1 METAVVLGTFDGLHK
16 GHRAVIEKAKGYY
29 TVAVTFDIPPK
40 AYFNN
45 DVQLLMLCS
54 DKIKGLKEL
63 GVNEIYTLNFSEVT
77 DISADEFFFDI
88 KKTFSPSLIACGFNY
103 RFGKGAKGDVEM
115 LSRLCEEN
123 NIRLEVAKGVGE
135 KEPISSST
143 LRTLIANGEL
153 KKANEQIFGGFGFTA
168 PVIKGDGR
176 GKTLGFPTA
185 NQVFPDMLVKPK
197 YGVYKSKVV
206 IENKEYEGITNIG
219 LRPTYKT
226 NYVGCETF
234 IKGFAS
240 EIYGKNMTLKLL
252 DFIREER
259 CFLNA
264 EELKR
269 AVKNDINTVLNTKI

>member
-1 METAVVLGTFDGLHK
+1 METAVVLGTFDGLHN

-45 DVQLLMLCS
+45 DVQLLMLSS
-54 DKIKGLKEL
+54 DKINGLRAL
-63 GVNEIYTLNFSEVT
+63 GVNEIYTLNFSEVA
-77 DISADEFFFDI
+77 DISAQDFFLDI
-88 KKTFSPSLIACGFNY
+88 KKNFSPSLIACGFNY
-103 RFGKGAKGDVEM
+103 RFGKGAKGDIEM
-115 LSRLCEEN
+115 LNRLCQEN
-123 NIRLEVAKGVGE
+123 DIRLEVAKSVGY

-143 LRTLIANGEL
+143 LRTLIANGDV

-176 GKTLGFPTA
+176 GKTLGFATA
-185 NQVFPDMLVKPK
+185 NQVFPDMLVIPK
-197 YGVYKSKVV
+197 YGVYKSKVI

-219 LRPTYKT
+219 VRPTYKT
-226 NYVGCETF
+226 DYVGCETF
-234 IKGFAS
+234 IKDFDS
-240 EIYGKNMTLKLL
+240 QIYGRNMTLKFL

-259 CFLNA
+259 RFSDV

-269 AVKNDINTVLNTKI
+269 AVKKDINTVLNAKI

>member
-45 DVQLLMLCS
+45 DVQLLMLS
-54 DKIKGLKEL
+54 KDKIKGLKAL
-63 GVNEIYTLNFSEVT
+63 GINEIYTLNFSEVA
-77 DISADEFFFDI
+77 DISAEEFFFDI

-135 KEPISSST
+135 KEPISSSS
-143 LRTLIANGEL
+143 LRMLIANGEV
-153 KKANEQIFGGFGFTA
+153 KKANEQIFGGFGFTS

-176 GKTLGFPTA
+176 GKALGFPTA
-185 NQVFPDMLVKPK
+185 NQVFPDMLIRPK
-197 YGVYKSKVV
+197 YGVYKSKVI
-206 IENKEYEGITNIG
+206 IENKEYDGITNIG
-219 LRPTYKT
+219 VRPTYKT

-234 IKGFAS
+234 IKNLS
-240 EIYGKNMTLKLL
+240 TEIYGKNMTLKLL

-259 CFLNA
+259 CFSDA

-269 AVKNDINTVLNTKI
+269 AVKNDINTVLNM